1 MKSALSGIL
10 VAFSMYSTIPVKQI
24 PWQKST
30 MRWALSFLP
39 IIGLII
45 GLFEWLW
52 YIFCTYFNASPIFYS
67 IIAAI
72 IPIIISG
79 GIHLDGLCDT
89 CDALCSFGDIEKKL
103 AILKDAHIGAF
114 GSMWLMVFLLF
125 EIACFAQLYK
135 TPKYLI
141 FAFIGF
147 SIARALG
154 GSKIVLLPCAKNSGL
169 ANIFSQNSDKKIVLF
184 TLIFEAILFLILTTL
199 AIFNINNSILI
210 SKILIC
216 IVIIWYFIHNKLCK
230 DIFGGITGDLAG
242 FFICTTELI
251 FLLVPTLG
259 GMIL

>member
-1 MKSALSGIL
+1 MKSALSGII
-10 VAFSMYSTIPVKQI
+10 VAFSMYSTIPVPQI

-39 IIGLII
+39 VIGLII

-52 YIFCTYFNASPIFYS
+52 YLFCTNFNASSILYS
-67 IIAAI
+67 IIATI

-89 CDALCSFGDIEKKL
+89 CDAICSFGEIEKKL
-103 AILKDAHIGAF
+103 AILKDPHVGAF
-114 GSMWLMVFLLF
+114 GSIWLIAFLLCQ
-125 EIACFAQLYK
+125 IACFAQLYK
-135 TPKYLI
+135 IPKYLI

-147 SIARALG
+147 AVARAVG

-169 ANIFSQNSDKKIVLF
+169 AHIFSQNSDKKIVLF
-184 TLIFEAILFLILTTL
+184 TLIIEAIILLILSTL
-199 AIFNINNSILI
+199 AIFNVNDSIFV
-210 SKILIC
+210 SKILIWS
-216 IVIIWYFIHNKLCK
+216 VLIWYFVHNEICK

-251 FLLVPTLG
+251 FLLIPAFG